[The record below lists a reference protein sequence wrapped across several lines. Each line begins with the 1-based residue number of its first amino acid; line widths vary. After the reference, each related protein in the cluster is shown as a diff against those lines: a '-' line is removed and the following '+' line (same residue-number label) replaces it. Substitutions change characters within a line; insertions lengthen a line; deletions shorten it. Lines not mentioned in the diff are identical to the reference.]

1 VCRKHPKS
9 VKHATRVL
17 DEFSLC
23 VFIDHNT
30 MYDYTFSRTH
40 TRSLHTVRNND
51 PGLRQ
56 QLLGVTPMGILYANV
71 ADTQPGVYIVQVKV
85 KEPQN
90 PRLGFASTSYHS
102 SFGWRSR

>member
-1 VCRKHPKS
+1 
-9 VKHATRVL
+9 
-17 DEFSLC
+17 
-23 VFIDHNT
+23 
-30 MYDYTFSRTH
+30 
-40 TRSLHTVRNND
+40 
-51 PGLRQ
+51 
-56 QLLGVTPMGILYANV
+56 MGILYANV

>member
-1 VCRKHPKS
+1 
-9 VKHATRVL
+9 
-17 DEFSLC
+17 
-23 VFIDHNT
+23 

>member
-1 VCRKHPKS
+1 MLEVCRKHPELVEHS
-9 VKHATRVL
+9 TRVL
-17 DEFSLC
+17 DEFSQC
-23 VFIDHNT
+23 GFVDHNT

-56 QLLGVTPMGILYANV
+56 QLLRVTLMGNLYAKI
-71 ADTQPGVYIVQVKV
+71 ADTEPDVYIVQVKV

-90 PRLGFASTSYHS
+90 PCLGFASTSYYP
-102 SFGWRSR
+102 SFG

>member
-1 VCRKHPKS
+1 VCRKHPES
-9 VKHATRVL
+9 VKHATRAL
-17 DEFSLC
+17 DEFAQC
-23 VFIDHNT
+23 GFVDHNT

-40 TRSLHTVRNND
+40 TRSLHTVRKND

-56 QLLGVTPMGILYANV
+56 QLLRVTSMGILYANV
-71 ADTQPGVYIVQVKV
+71 ADIQPGVYIVQVKV

-90 PRLGFASTSYHS
+90 PCLGFASTSYYP